1 MKSKAIGYVRQSTTK
16 QASLA
21 WQEDIIRSEA
31 DKRSHRLERIFYD
44 KASGGNSER
53 TGFSL
58 MKESITTKAVDFLYV
73 WRLDRISRNV
83 SDLLDLYDFCSQY
96 GVTIV
101 SIADPI
107 TATGDSLARFQISVV
122 GSVAQL
128 QRELIAENQRIGLR
142 RKHDLGLHLTARV
155 PFGYRYIS
163 TDQIVIQEEE
173 AEIVRRVYELYLGGI
188 GYKRI
193 CSIFAAEGVMV
204 RDNPFRVHNVRS
216 ILTNAFYSGY
226 IDNEFGIVK
235 GIHPPIVT
243 REMQD
248 DVRKIQQSRHV
259 KKKDFRRHLLT
270 GKIKCPHCGKNL
282 SIHIVGPSQKSRRYN
297 KLYYYDC
304 SSNSANGKR
313 GCEGIHLR
321 AEKTEAQVVTA
332 VAAFLNDKERLG
344 QIHSK
349 LQQKVAAKK
358 GIHTNKLG
366 NIESRKQAALVSFEK
381 GKLSAKQLENE
392 LNRLNQYKADDEAA
406 QSKDELPSAIH
417 LKDLTERIVSLG
429 TVQQMPTVQQYQFF
443 QKVIDWV
450 EIDSQKRVRG
460 IYLKGWKTN
469 IL

>member
-16 QASLA
+16 QASLV

-31 DKRSHRLERIFYD
+31 DKRSHRLERIFFD

-163 TDQIVIQEEE
+163 TDQIEIQEEE

-204 RDNPFRVHNVRS
+204 RGNHFRVHNVRS

-226 IDNEFGIVK
+226 IDNEFGIIK

-270 GKIKCPHCGKNL
+270 GKIRCPHCGKNL
-282 SIHIVGPSQKSRRYN
+282 SIHIVGPSRKSRRYN
-297 KLYYYDC
+297 KLYYYIC
-304 SSNSANGKR
+304 PSNSANGKLS
-313 GCEGIHLR
+313 CEGIHLR
-321 AEKTEAQVVTA
+321 AEQVEVQAVTA
-332 VAAFLNDKERLG
+332 VREFLNDKERLR
-344 QIHSK
+344 QIQNQLNK
-349 LQQKVAAKK
+349 KIAKVRER
-358 GIHTNKLG
+358 TDERTD
-366 NIESRKQAALVSFEK
+366 NIESRKQAALVLFER
-381 GKLSAKQLENE
+381 GKLSAKQLTDE
-392 LNRLNQYKADDEAA
+392 LKRLSLYKADDAG
-406 QSKDELPSAIH
+406 QSKDELPDKVH
-417 LKDLTERIVSLG
+417 LKELTQRIVSLG
-429 TVQQMPTVQQYQFF
+429 IVQQMPTVQQYQFF
-443 QKVIDWV
+443 QEVIDRI
-450 EIDSQKRVRG
+450 EIDNQKRVLG